1 MPHRKEK
8 FVTGEIYHIVLRGID
23 GKKLF
28 KDVDD
33 HYRGIFSIYEFNNN
47 ASVEISK
54 RRRDRTVEKKKEI
67 ILSELGVPTAL
78 KDKRDKL
85 VEILAF
91 CFMPN
96 HIHLLLKQV
105 KLNGISKF
113 MQKATGGYAKYF
125 NKKYKRNGHVF
136 QNEFKSVY
144 VKKDNQFMATVSYIF
159 TNPIAL
165 IEPGWKELGIRTH
178 SVKEI
183 IKFLEDYKWSSYQ
196 DCIGIKNFPS
206 VTQRDFLLET
216 MSGVD
221 GLKEVVKDWINHKID
236 ISKYNNLFLE

>member
-1 MPHRKEK
+1 MPLR
-8 FVTGEIYHIVLRGID
+8 VTPLVIGEIYHVLNRGVNHQPIFID
-23 GKKLF
+23 KW
-28 KDVDD
+28 D
-33 HYRGIFSIYEFNNN
+33 Y
-47 ASVEISK
+47 K
-54 RRRDRTVEKKKEI
+54 RLLEI
-67 ILSELGVPTAL
+67 IFFYQFVKPPIRFSYYDRLPLG
-78 KDKRDKL
+78 DKENLLREIQQKYPKL
-85 VEILAF
+85 VNVFAF